1 MTGAAL
7 AELSHVIYSHAETA
21 GADRRCGV
29 MEERQ
34 LNAFANARLD
44 HSIKLAIARDLER
57 LYSSAVTEPA
67 SPASFVERLGQALE
81 PRFEEVGKPWNRYP

>member
-1 MTGAAL
+1 
-7 AELSHVIYSHAETA
+7 
-21 GADRRCGV
+21 

-57 LYSSAVTEPA
+57 LYSSAVTEPM
-67 SPASFVERLGQALE
+67 PAQLGSFVERLGQALE
-81 PRFEEVGKPWNRYP
+81 PRVEEVGKPWNRYP